1 LPRVPTGFAG
11 SSDGRPALAATVA
24 PLVAARECA
33 DVREALVWASEAG
46 CRGVQLS
53 ATEPELRPRDLSQSA
68 RRDLAA
74 TLARLELA
82 CSGIDF
88 FLPPSHLVDPAFVTR
103 ALEAIDG
110 ALELAAFLGR
120 APVTIP
126 LGPTEDCVARHAIAA
141 SASRLGVEVLLPVVR
156 PEDAAGLAPPFL
168 ASVDCAS
175 VLGAGGRPEDLV
187 ARLAGGGAGG
197 GPRSVSGGGSGGGS
211 GVATLGGVRL
221 VDLWRSGLRGPILE
235 PRESRLEA
243 LALRITLE
251 TSGFRGLSVIDAR
264 QWQSPRR
271 GIEAVLERW
280 SSLVPA

>member
-1 LPRVPTGFAG
+1 VRPVAFNSSG
-11 SSDGRPALAATVA
+11 SADERPALAATIA

-33 DVREALVWASEAG
+33 DTREALAWASAAG
-46 CRGVQLS
+46 YRGVQLS
-53 ATEPELRPRDLSQSA
+53 ATEPELRPRELSQSA

-74 TLARLELA
+74 TMTRLELV

-88 FLPPSHLVDPAFVTR
+88 FLPPSHLVDPAHVSR
-103 ALEAIDG
+103 ALEAIEA

-126 LGPTEDCVARHAIAA
+126 LGPGEECEIRHAIAA

-156 PEDAAGLAPPFL
+156 AEEADGLARPFA
-168 ASVDCAS
+168 ASVDGAS

-187 ARLAGGGAGG
+187 ASLGGAGG
-197 GPRSVSGGGSGGGS
+197 R
-211 GVATLGGVRL
+211 GVLGGVRV

-243 LALRITLE
+243 LALRIALE
-251 TSGFRGLSVIDAR
+251 TSAFRGLPVVDAR
-264 QWQSPRR
+264 QWQQPRR
-271 GIEAVLERW
+271 GLEAVLERW
-280 SSLVPA
+280 AALIPG